1 MNRHTGM
8 ALVAVALLTSGCL
21 GNLRPA
27 AQAEYD
33 FGPLPAIAPAAMTQT
48 AGPAGPVRIGVT
60 APSWLAGTA
69 MHYRLLHADPAQRHA
84 YADSRWAAPP
94 AELLRLQLQR
104 RLAGADFPAGCR
116 LRLQLVEFE
125 QVFTAPADSHVR
137 LAARAM
143 SGPKLQLG
151 IDIEEAAPTP
161 DARGGVA
168 AAGRAVERLASQLT
182 TWLALPGTAAQCL
195 KQGGNENGQ

>member
-1 MNRHTGM
+1 MNRRTGM
-8 ALVAVALLTSGCL
+8 TLIAVVLLATGCL

-33 FGPLPAIAPAAMTQT
+33 FGPLPAITQAALQRT
-48 AGPAGPVRIGVT
+48 AVPVRIGVA

-69 MHYRLLHADPAQRHA
+69 MHYRLLHDTPAQRHI
-84 YADSRWAAPP
+84 YAESRWAAPP

-104 RLAGADFPAGCR
+104 RLAGADFPVGCR
-116 LRLQLVEFE
+116 FRLQLVEFE
-125 QVFTAPADSHVR
+125 QVFTAPTASHVR
-137 LAARAM
+137 FAARAM

-168 AAGRAVERLASQLT
+168 AMGRAVERLATRLAQ
-182 TWLALPGTAAQCL
+182 WLATPAVASQCNRGASEDG
-195 KQGGNENGQ
+195 K

>member
-1 MNRHTGM
+1 MKQRTGG
-8 ALVAVALLTSGCL
+8 ALLAIALLTAGCF

-33 FGPLPAIAPAAMTQT
+33 FGPLPAITPPAR
-48 AGPAGPVRIGVT
+48 PAVPIRLGVT

-84 YADSRWAAPP
+84 YAGSRWAAPP
-94 AELLRLQLQR
+94 AELLRLHLKR
-104 RLAGADFPAGCR
+104 RLAGADIPAGCR
-116 LRLQLVEFE
+116 FRLELVEFE
-125 QVFTAPADSHVR
+125 QVFTAPAASHVR
-137 LAARAM
+137 LVARARLA
-143 SGPKLQLG
+143 PTVQLG

-168 AAGRAVERLASQLT
+168 AAGRAVGRLATRLAQ
-182 TWLALPGTAAQCL
+182 WLATPAAAARCT
-195 KQGGNENGQ
+195 GEGENENGR